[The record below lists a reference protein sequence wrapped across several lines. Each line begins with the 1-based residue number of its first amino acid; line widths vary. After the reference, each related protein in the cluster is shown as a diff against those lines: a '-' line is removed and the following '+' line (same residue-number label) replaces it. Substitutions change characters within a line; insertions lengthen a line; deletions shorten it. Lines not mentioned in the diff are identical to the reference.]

1 LYATYGLSD
10 QLDVVMSLPYISAE
24 GNASQEQLNNLNYSN
39 TRSGVQDVSFFL
51 KYNPYFHNFG
61 KSSLRLI
68 GALGLKTPL
77 GDYKVDEGLQSI
89 AIGNRSTTVSALGLT
104 MFKMDSGIFA
114 SGQIGGNIASNDVPN
129 SLHIRT

>member
-1 LYATYGLSD
+1 
-10 QLDVVMSLPYISAE
+10 MSLPYISAE
-24 GNASQEQLNNLNYSN
+24 GNHYKEQLNNLNYSN
-39 TRSGVQDVSFFL
+39 TRSSRCIFL

-89 AIGNRSTTVSALGLT
+89 AIGNRSTTVSALGLICSKWT
-104 MFKMDSGIFA
+104 LEFRWDKLEEI
-114 SGQIGGNIASNDVPN
+114 
-129 SLHIRT
+129 